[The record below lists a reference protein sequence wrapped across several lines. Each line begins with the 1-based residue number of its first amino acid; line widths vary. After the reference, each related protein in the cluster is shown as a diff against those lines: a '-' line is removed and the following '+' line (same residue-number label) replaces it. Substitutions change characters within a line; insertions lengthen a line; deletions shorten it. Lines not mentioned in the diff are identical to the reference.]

1 MERAAKRALDVA
13 GSAAGLLVFA
23 PVIAAAGLATWATL
37 GRPILF
43 RQPRA
48 GLHGRPFVLLKL
60 RTMRAARPGESD
72 EGRVGPLGAW
82 LRATSVDE
90 LPSLVNVLRGELS
103 LVGPR
108 PLPLEY
114 LPRYSPRQARRHEV
128 KPGLTGLAQ
137 VAGRNDTTWAR
148 RLRLDV
154 RYVERWSLG
163 LDLAILCRTVRV
175 VLSREGVSA
184 PGHATMPAF
193 TGG

>member
-1 MERAAKRALDVA
+1 MQRAAKRALDVA
-13 GSAAGLLVFA
+13 GAALGLVVTA
-23 PVIAAAGLATWATL
+23 PVLAAAAAATWATL
-37 GRPILF
+37 GRPVLF

-60 RTMRAARPGESD
+60 RTMRAARPGEGD

-114 LPRYSPRQARRHEV
+114 LPRYSARQARRHDV

-137 VAGRNDTTWAR
+137 IAGRNDITWSR

-154 RYVERWSLG
+154 RYVERWSLA

-175 VLSREGVSA
+175 VLAREGVSA
-184 PGHATMPAF
+184 PGHATMPVF